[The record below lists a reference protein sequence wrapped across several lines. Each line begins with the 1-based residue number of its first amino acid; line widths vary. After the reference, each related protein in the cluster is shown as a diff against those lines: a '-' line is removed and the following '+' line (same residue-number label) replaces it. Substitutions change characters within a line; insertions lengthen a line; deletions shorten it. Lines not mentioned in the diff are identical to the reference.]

1 MNTQRTPPGGSTGSH
16 PNLSQLT
23 ENEFHDQITLRKR
36 KTPDCDNICFELFR
50 RELNNTMAAHRQE
63 LRNTVQEL
71 QKSIS
76 SSFESLVEK
85 QNESI
90 RKLHEDLCT
99 LKSEVYDLKLNQHS
113 IQKEHNDF
121 VADLSKQ
128 KNDHNNL
135 CEKTKTLECDLID
148 AKKQIKELTEQ
159 QNIKDQQGRINNL
172 EISGVPQTKG
182 ENLYNVL
189 HIIATKIG
197 FALSSADVD
206 FIHRVRRF
214 TTKAPRN
221 NLHTHEGESTASSVP
236 NIIVKF
242 TQRKR
247 KCEFL
252 AAVRARRGLT
262 TADLDI
268 DGASSPIFINDHLT
282 PHNKVIYARARRLGK
297 ELGYKY
303 IWLNDC
309 KIFLRKS
316 DTTKSILINNEKD
329 LDRIK

>member
-148 AKKQIKELTEQ
+148 AKKNIKELTEQ

-189 HIIATKIG
+189 HMIATKIG

-221 NLHTHEGESTASSVP
+221 NLHTHE
-236 NIIVKF
+236 
-242 TQRKR
+242 
-247 KCEFL
+247 